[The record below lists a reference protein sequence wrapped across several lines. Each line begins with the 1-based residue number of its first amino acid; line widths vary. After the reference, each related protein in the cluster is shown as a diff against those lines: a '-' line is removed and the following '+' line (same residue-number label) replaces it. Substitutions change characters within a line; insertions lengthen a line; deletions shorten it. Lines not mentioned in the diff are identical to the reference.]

1 MLIIL
6 NPSSTTTEF
15 IHLNQNQESKYSI
28 TNNSEYENNKPWIHL
43 HKENIIVTVI
53 EWRLD
58 ELQMDGRRSTL
69 EAFQEFQARFC
80 RDSALAEFS
89 NFFIFLTVTVIEWR
103 LDEVQID
110 GRRSTLE
117 AFQEFQGLNLFE
129 ILRKQSLALFIFPTA
144 AAIGSSK
151 QSSSINRRWAISY
164 YFLLFPTIHT
174 QYITIQYPLHTILS
188 NTHYN
193 TLLPKTH

>member
-1 MLIIL
+1 QRSLAL
-6 NPSSTTTEF
+6 DGSRPRRSTSKGLRQDSALAEF
-15 IHLNQNQESKYSI
+15 SNFFIFL
-28 TNNSEYENNKPWIHL
+28 T
-43 HKENIIVTVI
+43 VTVI

-69 EAFQEFQARFC
+69 EAFQEFQGLNLFEI
-80 RDSALAEFS
+80 L
-89 NFFIFLTVTVIEWR
+89 LTVIEWR

-129 ILRKQSLALFIFPTA
+129 ILRKQSLALFIFPTV

-164 YFLLFPTIHT
+164 YFL
-174 QYITIQYPLHTILS
+174 QYIHNTLLS
-188 NTHYN
+188 NTHYI
-193 TLLPKTH
+193 

>member
-1 MLIIL
+1 RDSALA
-6 NPSSTTTEF
+6 EF
-15 IHLNQNQESKYSI
+15 SNFFIFL
-28 TNNSEYENNKPWIHL
+28 T
-43 HKENIIVTVI
+43 VTVI

-69 EAFQEFQARFC
+69 EAFQEFQ
-80 RDSALAEFS
+80 
-89 NFFIFLTVTVIEWR
+89 VTVIEWR
-103 LDEVQID
+103 LDELQID